1 LKNELFQKYIMLSL
15 GADCDIFDRFKS
27 GIKSVKR
34 WIFGKNVGKTLHFY
48 RQSAVFVDFT
58 ALLNPPKIP

>member
-1 LKNELFQKYIMLSL
+1 MLSL